1 MKLSVTS
8 PPSLGRSLANTQPVQ
23 MKICQDLLLLDRSNI
38 LLNSGFRTIHSGFK
52 TSVKAFNHVRGSG
65 ELGIRQDSVKMI
77 PEIQG
82 ICECHPQSS
91 PHCPQWLSQVG
102 LLKMNK
108 YNH

>member
-38 LLNSGFRTIHSGFK
+38 LLNTGFRTIHSGFK

-65 ELGIRQDSVKMI
+65 ELGIRQDSVKII
-77 PEIQG
+77 PEIKM
-82 ICECHPQSS
+82 
-91 PHCPQWLSQVG
+91 WL
-102 LLKMNK
+102 
-108 YNH
+108 